1 MSSCFAT
8 SRNAAQV
15 GLAQRNPMFP
25 GQSRGVLFCSWCA
38 DQGLRCARSCS
49 KAAITAAGFAPATL
63 AFVLAGCNTVKGV
76 GQDVQRAGGAIERAA
91 NK

>member
-1 MSSCFAT
+1 M
-8 SRNAAQV
+8 N
-15 GLAQRNPMFP
+15 
-25 GQSRGVLFCSWCA
+25 
-38 DQGLRCARSCS
+38 
-49 KAAITAAGFAPATL
+49 KTAAFITLAL